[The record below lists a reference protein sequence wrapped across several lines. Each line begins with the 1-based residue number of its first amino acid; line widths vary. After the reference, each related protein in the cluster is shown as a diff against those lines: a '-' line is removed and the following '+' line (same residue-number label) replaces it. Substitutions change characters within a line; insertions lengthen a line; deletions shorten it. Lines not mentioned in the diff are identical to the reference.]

1 MCITIFCTFLCR
13 PPKLNDYNVKF
24 PSRFYGEH
32 EHKTVTV
39 FLFASLNLGIVH
51 YCLGPNVELFMRRTR
66 LSVLCSVHEKID
78 VWQLSSYE

>member
-39 FLFASLNLGIVH
+39 FLGIS
-51 YCLGPNVELFMRRTR
+51 ELRYRPLLPRAKRRTF
-66 LSVLCSVHEKID
+66 HEAN
-78 VWQLSSYE
+78 QT